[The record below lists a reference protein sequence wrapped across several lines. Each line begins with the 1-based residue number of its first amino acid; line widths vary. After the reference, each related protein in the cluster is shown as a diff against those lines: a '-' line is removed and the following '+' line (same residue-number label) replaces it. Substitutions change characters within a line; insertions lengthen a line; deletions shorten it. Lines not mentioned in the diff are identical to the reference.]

1 MLFRLRAV
9 VIVLSIF
16 AAAAIA
22 RADWTAVASTGTID
36 EADVKKVVLNT
47 DGSASINSTISSTSA
62 MIRFNVVDSPTIERV
77 VDPDAITGQVRL
89 AMRFRDNGT
98 GARVIAT
105 MKRVL
110 LGGFGAFASS
120 TPANAVVAKIDSD
133 QVPPS
138 NDWQTASIKAA
149 DCCTGDRG
157 LNFLDFGYIVEV
169 QLIKNHDTGTP
180 GVMGV
185 QLFRDEP

>member
-1 MLFRLRAV
+1 
-9 VIVLSIF
+9 
-16 AAAAIA
+16 
-22 RADWTAVASTGTID
+22 
-36 EADVKKVVLNT
+36 VKKVVLNS
-47 DGSASINSTISSTSA
+47 DGSASISPTISSTSA
-62 MIRFNVVDSPTIERV
+62 MVRFNVVDSPTIERV
-77 VDPDAITGQVRL
+77 VDPNRITGQVRL

-110 LGGFGAFASS
+110 LGGFGAFTSS
-120 TPANAVVAKIDSD
+120 TPANSVIARIDSD

-138 NDWQTASIKAA
+138 NDWQTATTKAA
-149 DCCTGDRG
+149 DCCKGDRG
-157 LNFLDFGYIVEV
+157 FEFLDFGYIVEV
-169 QLIKNHDTGTP
+169 QLIKNHDSGTP